1 MLSGQRIKSPVNATA
16 TNINT
21 PTGREM
27 DERMMISMDGW
38 MNERMDG
45 WMDGKMIER
54 MKDELRWM
62 DSLEECM
69 KRFDES
75 MDVVFPERLNH

>member
-45 WMDGKMIER
+45 WMHGPKDGWMIP
-54 MKDELRWM
+54 KTNLFLLLIVP
-62 DSLEECM
+62 SLHACV
-69 KRFDES
+69 RTD
-75 MDVVFPERLNH
+75 DV